1 VTVSITGLWYVQG
14 NLDSAVKHLQQAVRG
29 DPDNSDVV
37 GLLKKVKLMETKKKE
52 GKWTFALFKK

>member
-1 VTVSITGLWYVQG
+1 M
-14 NLDSAVKHLQQAVRG
+14 RG

-52 GKWTFALFKK
+52 GKCTFALFEIFEMLVHTTPSQGLGPLPGCRRG

>member
-1 VTVSITGLWYVQG
+1 VSIAGLWCAQG

-52 GKWTFALFKK
+52 GKCTFALFEI